1 MRGCGGGGDDGIF
14 EGMIVFRSMDGGE
27 EADI

>member
-1 MRGCGGGGDDGIF
+1 MRGCGGGDDGIF

>member
-1 MRGCGGGGDDGIF
+1 MRGCGGGDDGIF
-14 EGMIVFRSMDGGE
+14 ESMMVFGNMDGGE